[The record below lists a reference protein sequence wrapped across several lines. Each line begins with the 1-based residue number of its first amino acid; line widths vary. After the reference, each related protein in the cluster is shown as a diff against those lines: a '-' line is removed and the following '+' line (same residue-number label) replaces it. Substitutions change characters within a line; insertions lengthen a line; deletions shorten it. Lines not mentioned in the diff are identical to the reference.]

1 MNKETTKGDFL
12 RRKRIE
18 KGVKLKEVAKDTRMS
33 PSSIYA
39 IEAGSRNL
47 TARIVDEIMYAI
59 GIEDKYKKFLL
70 YPDGILTKGY
80 LTQGEYLKLKRM
92 DIGLNASDLAQ
103 YIGISISMLSYI
115 ESGARRITK
124 DIFYKLA
131 KPLEIDI
138 TYEEFMQE
146 DLNIYLLYTTDMEW
160 GIPVIDNFYFSA
172 EKAITEKKKYELAED
187 GLLWKVIEFKMIGCN
202 K

>member
-1 MNKETTKGDFL
+1 MNKEATKGDFL
-12 RRKRIE
+12 KRKRIE

-47 TARIVDEIMYAI
+47 TARIVEEIMYAI
-59 GIEDKYKKFLL
+59 GIEDKYKRFLL
-70 YPDGILTKGY
+70 YPDGILNKGY

-92 DIGLNASDLAQ
+92 DIGLNVSDLAQ
-103 YIGISISMLSYI
+103 YIGISVSMLSYI
-115 ESGARRITK
+115 ESGSRRITK

-131 KPLEIDI
+131 KPLDINID
-138 TYEEFMQE
+138 YEEFMR
-146 DLNIYLLYTTDMEW
+146 DNLNVYLIYTMDEEW
-160 GIPVIDNFYFSA
+160 GIPIIDNFYFSA
-172 EKAITEKKKYELAED
+172 EKAISKKKEYEVNNS
-187 GLLWKVIEFKMIGCN
+187 GLLWKVIEFKIIGC